1 MPSKKP
7 TGKKKTTKKKVVKVR
22 RLVEFPEPLLDWIN
36 AFAEEYGQS
45 RNQVII
51 NVLTGFRMGVESKEE
66 GPDLEEQMTLLRQ
79 DVVSALER
87 RLADYSPA
95 EIRNKAAGR

>member
-1 MPSKKP
+1 MA
-7 TGKKKTTKKKVVKVR
+7 KKKANPRRRKKSEPASR
-22 RLVEFPEPLLDWIN
+22 IIRFPPDLLDWIDE
-36 AFAEEYGQS
+36 FAEEYGQS
-45 RNQVII
+45 RNQVVI

-95 EIRNKAAGR
+95 SIRKKAGGR